1 MAFGQKWGYG
11 WLWMAM
17 AMICRFFMVLY
28 GSMGLE
34 FLGSWFHGMSSFMP
48 WSDGWIMLDP
58 SLCPR
63 WTRLAFPRTS
73 YSHSEG
79 GSGSDPEHLL
89 GILTNMHMSISH
101 YQSTYHQILMIKIC
115 SWYQSISIDW
125 VICHSSPYSSSN
137 IIKYWKYHQISSNIE
152 NSDPVR
158 ISKEWMNL
166 KYRDDGTA
174 GYLPRCQV
182 MGHRKGEETG
192 DRRVPKPW
200 AIKCGGNGLEWV
212 GNSCFTCFRMV
223 LTV

>member
-137 IIKYWKYHQISSNIE
+137 IIKYHQILKISSNIIQYWKFWSCE
-152 NSDPVR
+152 DIQRVNELE
-158 ISKEWMNL
+158 ISWRWDRRLSPKMPSYGPSKRWGDRWPSCP
-166 KYRDDGTA
+166 KT
-174 GYLPRCQV
+174 
-182 MGHRKGEETG
+182 MGHQMWGKWLGVGRKF
-192 DRRVPKPW
+192 V
-200 AIKCGGNGLEWV
+200 
-212 GNSCFTCFRMV
+212 FYMF
-223 LTV
+223 